1 MHVLLIF
8 LSFILPIVF
17 AIYRHSRAKKLN
29 IKDSNYGTITII
41 SSIAIFFCMAVVSG
55 LTEPKAQTTESK
67 PTSHKTKRKSKS
79 EKEFEKKMD
88 KIAKKQDKEFNSK
101 KSSSSSKS
109 SKKTGVPSNKSLR
122 KQVQKEHLTT
132 LKKQLSSLDSEKYGG
147 DTIDSINVMGSG
159 HIEVT
164 FTKSFIKQDTKDERT
179 LIQKSIV
186 DDISDAYNRLAP
198 YPGNIS
204 KADIVF
210 FDTDGNG
217 YGIWDT
223 DGNKEGE

>member
-1 MHVLLIF
+1 
-8 LSFILPIVF
+8 
-17 AIYRHSRAKKLN
+17 
-29 IKDSNYGTITII
+29 
-41 SSIAIFFCMAVVSG
+41 
-55 LTEPKAQTTESK
+55 
-67 PTSHKTKRKSKS
+67 
-79 EKEFEKKMD
+79 MD

-179 LIQKSIV
+179 LVQKSIV

-210 FDTDGNG
+210 FDTDGNR

>member
-29 IKDSNYGTITII
+29 IKDSKYGTITII

-67 PTSHKTKRKSKS
+67 PTSHKTKKKSKS

-101 KSSSSSKS
+101 K
-109 SKKTGVPSNKSLR
+109 
-122 KQVQKEHLTT
+122 
-132 LKKQLSSLDSEKYGG
+132 
-147 DTIDSINVMGSG
+147 I
-159 HIEVT
+159 
-164 FTKSFIKQDTKDERT
+164 
-179 LIQKSIV
+179 
-186 DDISDAYNRLAP
+186 
-198 YPGNIS
+198 
-204 KADIVF
+204 
-210 FDTDGNG
+210 
-217 YGIWDT
+217 
-223 DGNKEGE
+223 